1 MMVCTCLSCCPL
13 DGAPLDV
20 LRKME
25 SQFAELKSLSQL
37 LLEFTSR
44 NKAAQLVGMWMHSAL
59 EQLTSRCSIDVF
71 PLFSRMD
78 TQYRYIYFN
87 SMNLAVK
94 SPLLFKK
101 GGYRQVIPNELMRI
115 LIEVDRD
122 HQQ

>member
-1 MMVCTCLSCCPL
+1 
-13 DGAPLDV
+13 
-20 LRKME
+20 
-25 SQFAELKSLSQL
+25 
-37 LLEFTSR
+37 
-44 NKAAQLVGMWMHSAL
+44 MHSVL
-59 EQLTSRCSIDVF
+59 EQLTFRCGIDVF

-101 GGYRQVIPNELMRI
+101 GGYRQLIPNELMRI

>member
-1 MMVCTCLSCCPL
+1 
-13 DGAPLDV
+13 
-20 LRKME
+20 ME
-25 SQFAELKSLSQL
+25 SQFAELKSLSQQ

-44 NKAAQLVGMWMHSAL
+44 NKAAQLVGICISTYLHL
-59 EQLTSRCSIDVF
+59 LTFRFSNNVF
-71 PLFSRMD
+71 PSFSRGD

-94 SPLLFKK
+94 SPLLLKK

-115 LIEVDRD
+115 LIEVDKD